1 MIRTLESFGVAA
13 LALLVVLATSHQHIG
28 LVRCHVTQE
37 LMPVACCD
45 AVAAAVT
52 DIAAAS
58 APSCCCEAIDPAPPV
73 PLATAVKRAT
83 TKATTIAP
91 LPHHQ
96 AIARLDPNLR
106 ALPPHQQ
113 ALVVR
118 HRSTHASS
126 SRPAYDRYCSYLL

>member
-1 MIRTLESFGVAA
+1 MIRTLASGGIAA
-13 LALLVVLATSHQHIG
+13 LALLVVLATSLHPMG

-45 AVAAAVT
+45 AVATAIPIT
-52 DIAAAS
+52 SAAS
-58 APSCCCEAIDPAPPV
+58 APRCCCEAIDQAPTV
-73 PLATAVKRAT
+73 LVGAVAERAT
-83 TKATTIAP
+83 VKSTTGAP

-96 AIARLDPNLR
+96 ILARLDHHLR

-113 ALVVR
+113 VLVVR
-118 HRSTHASS
+118 HRSTNMPR